1 MSSAHN
7 LGVSMS
13 GDIVKIQ
20 AGHWSETQ
28 LKLKAL
34 SDKMAELEPLVLE
47 AVELL
52 NSDNCNL
59 DIEERRALAQQL
71 KAVMSKDRSAD

>member
-1 MSSAHN
+1 
-7 LGVSMS
+7 MS

-47 AVELL
+47 AAEQLS
-52 NSDNCNL
+52 SDNHAL
-59 DIEERRALAQQL
+59 DIEKRRALAQQL
-71 KAVMSKDRSAD
+71 KAVLSSDTPASDV

>member
-1 MSSAHN
+1 
-7 LGVSMS
+7 MS

-20 AGHWSETQ
+20 AGHWLETQ
-28 LKLKAL
+28 RKLKAL

-52 NSDNCNL
+52 NSDNCNP

-71 KAVMSKDRSAD
+71 KAVLFKDMPAAER